1 VVLRLK
7 PKLAPLKA
15 AVFPLVKRDGMPEV
29 AHKIIDG
36 LRGHL
41 KAFYDESGSVGRRYR
56 RQDEAGTPYCFTVDS
71 QTLEDNTVTV
81 RDRDS
86 MAQER
91 ISTDKILEYLR
102 EKLG

>member
-1 VVLRLK
+1 
-7 PKLAPLKA
+7 
-15 AVFPLVKRDGMPEV
+15 MPEV

-36 LRGHL
+36 LRGQM

-56 RQDEAGTPYCFTVDS
+56 RQDEAGTPYCFTIDS

-86 MAQER
+86 MAQDR
-91 ISTDKILEYLR
+91 ISTEKILEYLQ
-102 EKLG
+102 KNLA